1 MSSDYAAMGALR
13 LEPQSISSQHAR
25 RHPLAAF
32 TLLEG
37 GDVFER
43 GGVGASSAGRA
54 RAVRWLERSVELHA
68 NGADEVLLERV
79 RADMVRQLSGN
90 PTLVARMESAR
101 PLRVDLVPPGQPL
114 SRYGFPR
121 GLPASVSGLFWDRP
135 DWKVARM
142 ALRQEHL
149 AEDGHLVFHE
159 LAHAIYF
166 LAFSAEE
173 RALIHRLQLPVY
185 RSRRAVDEVFAIYSE
200 REFIPAFRESDLR
213 APGIY
218 GLARARWDLRHVF
231 TRFVRHLYHPD
242 RPLPGA
248 GFATG
253 DSGWL
258 G

>member
-13 LEPQSISSQHAR
+13 LEPQSISSQSAR
-25 RHPLAAF
+25 SHPLAAF

-43 GGVGASSAGRA
+43 RGTPPSEGRLH
-54 RAVRWLERSVELHA
+54 AVRWMERFVELAPH
-68 NGADEVLLERV
+68 GADEAVVQRV

-90 PTLVARMESAR
+90 PALVARMELAR
-101 PLRVDLVPPGQPL
+101 PLHVDLVPPKQPL

-135 DWKVARM
+135 DWQAARM

-200 REFIPAFRESDLR
+200 REFIPAFREPDLR

-218 GLARARWDLRHVF
+218 GLARARWDVRHVF

-248 GFATG
+248 GFAAG